1 MGLDL
6 YYIDGQ
12 TPLDEE
18 EKDGLLIP
26 TIATRGELDE
36 FEQQNIEQ
44 AVQWTLSRSFKPKVI
59 FTEDLIRAV
68 HYRMYGNVWAW
79 AGEFRNTNKNLGVDK
94 WQIPSDLKYL
104 LDDAKYWHENNTYSP
119 DEFAVRFKHRIVS
132 IHCFPNGNGRHSRLM
147 ADIIIEK
154 IYKQP
159 VFSWGAGLSLRSIE
173 HVEMTMGSAN
183 LANEGATRS
192 AYLKAVKTADKG
204 DYSLLLNFARS

>member
-6 YYIDGQ
+6 DYIDGQ

-44 AVQWTLSRSFKPKVI
+44 AVQWTLGRSFKPEVI
-59 FTEDLIRAV
+59 FTEDFIRAV
-68 HYRMYGNVWAW
+68 HKRMYVDVWAW
-79 AGEFRNTNKNLGVDK
+79 AGEFRKTNKNLGVDK
-94 WQIPSDLKYL
+94 WQIQSDLKYL
-104 LDDAKYWHENNTYSP
+104 LEDATYWHENNTYSP
-119 DEFAVRFKHRIVS
+119 DEIALRFKHRIVS

-154 IYKQP
+154 IYKLP
-159 VFSWGAGLSLRSIE
+159 VFSWGAALSLSI
-173 HVEMTMGSAN
+173 GAAN
-183 LANEGATRS
+183 LSSEGDTRT
-192 AYLKAVKTADKG
+192 AYLKAVKTADNG
-204 DYSLLLNFARS
+204 DYSLLLAFARS

>member
-6 YYIDGQ
+6 DYIDGQ
-12 TPLDEE
+12 TPLDEV

-44 AVQWTLSRSFKPKVI
+44 AVQWTLGRSFKPEVI
-59 FTEDLIRAV
+59 FTEDFIRTV
-68 HYRMYGNVWAW
+68 HKRMYADVWAW
-79 AGEFRNTNKNLGVDK
+79 AGEFRKTNKNIGVGK

-104 LDDAKYWHENNTYSP
+104 LDDAKYWHENNTYPP
-119 DEFAVRFKHRIVS
+119 DEIAVKFKHRIVS
-132 IHCFPNGNGRHSRLM
+132 IHCFSNGNGRHSRLM

-159 VFSWGAGLSLRSIE
+159 VFSWGAAKL
-173 HVEMTMGSAN
+173 T
-183 LANEGATRS
+183 NEGTARA
-192 AYLKAVKTADKG
+192 AYLRAVKAADNG
-204 DYSLLLNFARS
+204 DYSHLLAFARS